1 MKDTDKPLVVSET
14 THQGLTLIKFITRE
28 TYRDIVARLVAAE
41 LERIGA
47 EKSGIIASD
56 GADIVPIFTLYFEKS
71 RKGV

>member
-47 EKSGIIASD
+47 EKSGAITD
-56 GADIVPIFTLYFEKS
+56 GIGDSVPVFTLYFE
-71 RKGV
+71 RQQKGV

>member
-1 MKDTDKPLVVSET
+1 
-14 THQGLTLIKFITRE
+14 LTLIKFITRE

-56 GADIVPIFTLYFEKS
+56 GADSVPIFTLYFE
-71 RKGV
+71 RQQKGV